1 MQSRST
7 KQQMRMLAFAG
18 ALAWPVTLFVR
29 TSDAAETLLIEW
41 ILLLG
46 IFVIVPLG
54 LSLVQT
60 EVPKL
65 TRIIAFAL
73 PIGATCA
80 FIALLLEP
88 GPVAAMLVL
97 PWLFVTAMV
106 GLTGLWRV
114 RQTGLREPPEIAI
127 SAALVYLPIG
137 AVWLFAYGFGIQPM
151 GFGDTIVLLTAVH
164 FHFAGFA
171 APLLAGLT
179 GRYIAP
185 KTSILLTMA
194 VVGVISGTPLVAA
207 GITASPAIALLGAL
221 VITAG
226 LVLLAVVS
234 MAYVVPTIRSTIV
247 RVLLLISAL
256 AVLPAMMLAC
266 AYAYSIVFN
275 KLIIDIPQMAMTHGL
290 ANAFGFSL
298 CGLTA
303 WTIIDSST
311 IPD

>member
-1 MQSRST
+1 
-7 KQQMRMLAFAG
+7 
-18 ALAWPVTLFVR
+18 
-29 TSDAAETLLIEW
+29 
-41 ILLLG
+41 
-46 IFVIVPLG
+46 
-54 LSLVQT
+54 
-60 EVPKL
+60 
-65 TRIIAFAL
+65 
-73 PIGATCA
+73 
-80 FIALLLEP
+80 
-88 GPVAAMLVL
+88 
-97 PWLFVTAMV
+97 
-106 GLTGLWRV
+106 
-114 RQTGLREPPEIAI
+114 
-127 SAALVYLPIG
+127 
-137 AVWLFAYGFGIQPM
+137 M

-179 GRYIAP
+179 GRHIAP

-194 VVGVISGTPLVAA
+194 EVGVITGNPLLAA